1 MDAPKPW
8 KNVNLRDLY
17 NCPWFFGQLSEE
29 NATEILTE
37 ALQKDGNL
45 GVKII
50 LFLKTVNMPSGENQF
65 TLVSGH
71 TWQHDVNGKP
81 RNWVIFLDDENC
93 CYDGINADIKDPFMN
108 GLVKRKNP
116 FSLEELGKVSMAASG
131 VVIETLVLPET
142 IKNELKKYQAL
153 NESFIS
159 AVISN
164 KLQIEIK

>member
-1 MDAPKPW
+1 MDASKPW

-81 RNWVIFLDDENC
+81 KGQLISKCLFGVIVWTKKQRDFFQDFC
-93 CYDGINADIKDPFMN
+93 P
-108 GLVKRKNP
+108 
-116 FSLEELGKVSMAASG
+116 SL
-131 VVIETLVLPET
+131 
-142 IKNELKKYQAL
+142 
-153 NESFIS
+153 
-159 AVISN
+159 
-164 KLQIEIK
+164 